1 MYFLYIIFIRMCIL
15 WDFDELLLLNPIS
28 LPL

>member
-1 MYFLYIIFIRMCIL
+1 MCIL

-28 LPL
+28 LPLWYC